1 MTIALLSGLIILVLL
16 LIQLIAGVPIAVALG
31 ISSIAA
37 ILPIMPWDATVITAA
52 QRVFPSIDFLPACDS
67 ILHPGRKHYE

>member
-52 QRVFPSIDFLPACDS
+52 QRVFPEYRFSPCLRFHSSSWQETL
-67 ILHPGRKHYE
+67 